1 MDSNSAHE
9 KKSVPMDTGTEL
21 AYERTYLANERTQMA
36 WVRTSLSLISF
47 GFTIAKFW
55 EYLRDKPGA
64 AVPLLGARNIGL
76 LMISFGILM
85 LVLAEIQHVQ
95 AMKRLR
101 IKYPDMPFSLSRIV
115 SVILALL
122 GILALFGALLRQ

>member
-1 MDSNSAHE
+1 MDSNLNPE
-9 KKSVPMDTGTEL
+9 KKIVQQDTGTEL
-21 AYERTYLANERTQMA
+21 GFERTYLAQERTQMA
-36 WVRTSLSLISF
+36 WVRTSLSLITF

-55 EYLRDKPGA
+55 EYLNNKPGVVA
-64 AVPLLGARNIGL
+64 PLLGARNIGL

-101 IKYPDMPFSLSRIV
+101 IKYPNMPFSLSRLI
-115 SVILALL
+115 SAILALL
-122 GILALFGALLRQ
+122 GILALFGALLRS